1 MRLNIKQIAAFL
13 VTVVAVLF
21 LTNYKLDYYIYQP
34 GTLYALDDVVNVEG
48 RFDSEGELHLVTV
61 RGGQATPIY
70 YLWANI
76 RPYYEIN
83 RLKDVRPDGMTE
95 EEYRQTQ
102 LHYMESSQQAATV
115 VAYQHANRDITINYK
130 GVYVMAVDKNLPAY
144 NHLKIGDQIIEFNGE
159 AVNSAEEIVSI
170 TSELSIGDTVNL
182 KVVRD
187 DKTIDVSFE
196 LAALPNQPDRA
207 VMGVALVTDRE
218 VEVNPEVH
226 FDSGR
231 IGGPS
236 AGLMMALEIYNQLTS
251 DDITKGYKIAG
262 TGEIDYEGNVHR
274 IGGVDKKVVAA
285 HRSGADIF
293 FVPYEN
299 GKEGSNYEVAVKTA
313 KELKTKMKIVPVD
326 TFEEALQYLN
336 DLE

>member
-34 GTLYALDDVVNVEG
+34 GSLYALDDVVNVEG

-144 NHLKIGDQIIEFNGE
+144 NHLKIGDQI
-159 AVNSAEEIVSI
+159 
-170 TSELSIGDTVNL
+170 
-182 KVVRD
+182 
-187 DKTIDVSFE
+187 
-196 LAALPNQPDRA
+196 
-207 VMGVALVTDRE
+207 
-218 VEVNPEVH
+218 
-226 FDSGR
+226 
-231 IGGPS
+231 
-236 AGLMMALEIYNQLTS
+236 
-251 DDITKGYKIAG
+251 
-262 TGEIDYEGNVHR
+262 
-274 IGGVDKKVVAA
+274 
-285 HRSGADIF
+285 
-293 FVPYEN
+293 
-299 GKEGSNYEVAVKTA
+299 
-313 KELKTKMKIVPVD
+313 
-326 TFEEALQYLN
+326 
-336 DLE
+336 